1 MNQEPSILDFIK
13 ASIRHG
19 FNQIFHLST
28 GEIDSEKP
36 ESLSGNQIP
45 ASRPAAGEST
55 PEGQA
60 GGSHTGAG
68 TEDLLKMGKEGA
80 NDRGEEK
87 AAGEAVPN
95 VSNGGFLKNLFSSW
109 RTWLAFG
116 LALAAQLSLQPHQ
129 GAARQWE
136 TGFILFLLAG
146 LVLVWANIRHEWSI
160 QAWPASAEKSSDDRT
175 FLRSSAAFIA
185 ALVFSLITFT
195 VFKGGVFTW
204 LNLVVWFLALLTMFW
219 AFWKPGSHA
228 KGWWSRVK
236 DFASR
241 PKWHIKLDRW
251 ALLVLAA
258 FGLAIFFRTFR
269 LTEVPSQMVSD
280 HAEKLLDISRLLAG
294 KTSVFFPNNGGR
306 EFFQFYLT
314 AGIILL
320 FKTGLTF
327 MSLKIGTTLAGLVTL
342 YFIYLLGKE
351 IGNSRVGLLAMTFA
365 GIAYWPNVI
374 SRFGLRLP
382 MYPLFYAPALYF
394 LILGL
399 RQRNRNMFALSGL
412 FLGLGLNGY
421 TAYRVVPLVILVAI
435 ALYLLHKQSRGYRR
449 QAVWGLIAL
458 VLISFIVF
466 IPLLRYV
473 IENPQG
479 VIFRSMSRLGTWEQ
493 PLPGPAWQIFLDN
506 FRKSLT
512 MFSWDDGNT
521 WPISV
526 PNIPVLDAISSVLF
540 HLGVV
545 LLAIRYI
552 RQKNWTDIF
561 TLVSIP
567 LLMLPSIL
575 SLAFPAENPSLSR
588 SAGAIISVFLI
599 VGLALDGLLKLV
611 ENMSASAWSKG
622 FAWLVGLALLVGAG
636 AQNYDLVFN
645 QYRELYDASAW
656 NTSEVGQVVRDFT
669 QMEGTVKSEWL
680 VAYPYWVDSRL
691 VMINAGFPTQDDA
704 IMPENLKD
712 TQAVSGAKLFI
723 LNIQDNPSVETLK
736 SLYPR
741 GWVTEYQSQYPNK
754 NFLIF
759 FVPPSP

>member
-13 ASIRHG
+13 ARIRHG
-19 FNQIFHLST
+19 FNRIFHSSS
-28 GEIDSEKP
+28 GHVDSEKP
-36 ESLSGNQIP
+36 ETLSINHAPGSLSAVENIP
-45 ASRPAAGEST
+45 EERLDGINSGT
-55 PEGQA
+55 
-60 GGSHTGAG
+60 G
-68 TEDLLKMGKEGA
+68 TEGLLKMEQEEPH
-80 NDRGEEK
+80 DRGEEK
-87 AAGEAVPN
+87 AGADVAPKVPN
-95 VSNGGFLKNLFSSW
+95 AGFLKNLFSRW

-116 LALAAQLSLQPHQ
+116 LALAAQLSLQPRQ

-136 TGFILFLLAG
+136 TGFILFVLAG
-146 LVLVWANIRHEWSI
+146 LVLVWANLKHEWSL
-160 QAWPASAEKSSDDRT
+160 QAWQTSAEQPSEDRT

-185 ALVFSLITFT
+185 SLVLSLITFT
-195 VFKGGVFTW
+195 AFKGGLFTW
-204 LNLVVWFLALLTMFW
+204 LNLVVWLLALLTMVW
-219 AFWKPGSHA
+219 AFWKPGAHA

-236 DFASR
+236 DFIFR
-241 PKWHIKLDRW
+241 PRWNIRLDRW
-251 ALLVLAA
+251 ALLVLAV
-258 FGLAIFFRTFR
+258 FGLAIFFRTYR

-280 HAEKLLDISRLLAG
+280 HAEKLLDISRVLAG

-327 MSLKIGTTLAGLVTL
+327 MSLKIGTTLAGLATL

-351 IGNSRVGLLAMTFA
+351 IGNSRVGLLAMAFA

-399 RQRNRNMFALSGL
+399 RRRDRNQFVLSGL

-421 TAYRVVPLVILVAI
+421 SAFRVAPFVILVAI
-435 ALYLLHKQSRGYRR
+435 GLYLLHKQSKGYRR
-449 QAVWGLIAL
+449 QAIWGVFAL
-458 VLISFIVF
+458 VLISFVVF
-466 IPLLRYV
+466 IPLLRYM

-479 VIFRSMSRLGTWEQ
+479 VIFRSMSRLGTWEVQ
-493 PLPGPAWQIFLDN
+493 LPGPAWQIFLDN

-526 PNIPVLDAISSVLF
+526 PNIPVLDAISSALF

-561 TLVSIP
+561 TLISIP

-588 SAGAIISVFLI
+588 SAGAIIPVFLI
-599 VGLALDGLLKLV
+599 IGLAMDGLLKLI
-611 ENMSASAWSKG
+611 ESMSASAWNKG
-622 FAWLVGLALLVGAG
+622 LAWLVGLALLVGAC

-645 QYRELYDASAW
+645 QYRELFDASAW

-669 QMEGTVKSEWL
+669 QMEGTVKTEWL

-704 IMPENLKD
+704 IMPENLKN
-712 TQAVSGAKLFI
+712 TQAEPGAKLFI
-723 LNIQDNPSVETLK
+723 LNTQDNPSLETLR
-736 SLYPR
+736 SLYPK
-741 GWVTEYQSQYPNK
+741 GWVTEYQSKYPNK
-754 NFLIF
+754 NFLMF
-759 FVPPSP
+759 LVPPSP

>member
-1 MNQEPSILDFIK
+1 MNQEPSVLDFIK
-13 ASIRHG
+13 ARIRYG
-19 FNQIFHLST
+19 VNKIFHPSMDDA
-28 GEIDSEKP
+28 DSEKP
-36 ESLSGNQIP
+36 EDLSENHAPGSI
-45 ASRPAAGEST
+45 GET
-55 PEGQA
+55 ALEEHA
-60 GGSHTGAG
+60 GGSNSEISN
-68 TEDLLKMGKEGA
+68 EDLLKMDGEETY
-80 NDRGEEK
+80 DRGGEK
-87 AAGEAVPN
+87 AVEAAVPK
-95 VSNGGFLKNLFSSW
+95 STSAGFLKGLFSRW
-109 RTWLAFG
+109 RTWLAFA

-136 TGFILFLLAG
+136 TGFILFVLAG
-146 LVLVWANIRHEWSI
+146 LVLVWANLKHEWSL
-160 QAWPASAEKSSDDRT
+160 QAWQTSVEQPSEDRT
-175 FLRSSAAFIA
+175 FIRYSVAFIA
-185 ALVFSLITFT
+185 SLVFSLITFT
-195 VFKGGVFTW
+195 TFKAGLFTW
-204 LNLVVWFLALLTMFW
+204 LNLVMWFLALVTMIW
-219 AFWKPGSHA
+219 AFWRPGPHA
-228 KGWWSRVK
+228 RGWLSRVR
-236 DFASR
+236 DFISR
-241 PKWHIKLDRW
+241 PGWNIRLDRW

-258 FGLAIFFRTFR
+258 FGLAVFFRTYH
-269 LTEVPSQMVSD
+269 LMQVPSQMVSD
-280 HAEKLLDISRLLAG
+280 HAEKLLDISRVLAG

-327 MSLKIGTTLAGLVTL
+327 MSLKIGTTLAGLATL

-351 IGNSRVGLLAMTFA
+351 VGNSRVGLLAMTFA

-394 LILGL
+394 LIRGL
-399 RQRNRNMFALSGL
+399 RTRDRNKFALSGL

-421 TAYRVVPLVILVAI
+421 TAFRVVPLVILVAI
-435 ALYLLHKQSRGYRR
+435 GLYLLHKQSKGYRQ
-449 QAVWGLIAL
+449 QAIWGLFAL
-458 VLISFIVF
+458 VIISFIVF
-466 IPLLRYV
+466 IPLLRY
-473 IENPQG
+473 ILENPQG

-506 FRKSLT
+506 LRKSLT

-526 PNIPVLDAISSVLF
+526 PNIPVLDVISSALF

-545 LLAIRYI
+545 LVAIRYI

-561 TLVSIP
+561 TLISIP

-588 SAGAIISVFLI
+588 SAGAIIPVFLI
-599 VGLALDGLLKLV
+599 IGLALDGLLKLI
-611 ENMSASAWSKG
+611 ESMSASSWNKG
-622 FAWLVGLALLVGAG
+622 LAWLVGLVLLVGAC

-645 QYRELYDASAW
+645 QYRELFDASAW

-669 QMEGTVKSEWL
+669 HMEGTAKTQWL

-704 IMPENLKD
+704 IMPENLKS
-712 TQAVSGAKLFI
+712 TQAEPGAKLFI
-723 LNIQDNPSVETLK
+723 LNTQDNPSLETLK
-736 SLYPR
+736 SLYPG
-741 GWVTEYQSQYPNK
+741 GWMTEYQSKYPNK
-754 NFLIF
+754 NFLMF
-759 FVPPSP
+759 LVPPSP